1 MSLAEFRVSS
11 AVDVSL
17 VDPFA
22 SRLLRVL
29 ELFGGRV
36 LIVSGRRSYAEQQ
49 ALWNAYLVGGN
60 LAARPGTS
68 NHEKGLA
75 ADLRIVDASIGWVEV
90 HNIARTYG
98 IMFPIPSEDW
108 HAEADPS
115 FVEPEEDMAMSEA
128 DMRRLAGF
136 IAEALDARTRT
147 VHSYRDGGDYQ
158 TTARTLEEWTFAEQA
173 QATIAAQGLS
183 PK

>member
-1 MSLAEFRVSS
+1 MSLAEYRVHDG
-11 AVDVSL
+11 VDVSL

-36 LIVSGRRSYAEQQ
+36 LIISGRRSLAEQQ
-49 ALWNAYLVGGN
+49 KLWDAYLAGGN

-75 ADLRIVDASIGWVEV
+75 ADLRIVDASVGWVEV

-98 IMFPIPSEDW
+98 IMFPIASEDW
-108 HAEADPS
+108 HCEADPS
-115 FVEPEEDMAMSEA
+115 YIEPEDDVTTQQLATAFGGELDPNGRIMIPLADGNKYPLGNILGYIHSELTVPGLLVERIA
-128 DMRRLAGF
+128 QRLA
-136 IAEALDARTRT
+136 
-147 VHSYRDGGDYQ
+147 
-158 TTARTLEEWTFAEQA
+158 
-173 QATIAAQGLS
+173 
-183 PK
+183 